1 MKPHRSLWPNLMTIT
16 NLFLG
21 FVAILLVFDGRVV
34 TAAWLII
41 AAGVLD
47 ALDGKL
53 ARYINTPTHFGLELD
68 SLADLLSFGV
78 APSILLYINYFQQLG
93 GLGIL
98 LGFSPILFC
107 AVRLAKYNI
116 TTTLPEEH
124 IVFYGLPTPVE
135 ASILV
140 SYVIFNYAIWGHL
153 KYGVIL
159 TPLVIMTS
167 LLMVSPIPYDAFPR
181 LSIHGTRSN
190 RFKLLILIVGLI
202 LVIYKP
208 ALTFFP
214 LVTFYVVVGGIKGLI
229 QMKSLPE
236 DLEEL
241 EEMEDERWAG

>member
-1 MKPHRSLWPNLMTIT
+1 MWPNLMTIT

-21 FVAILLVFDGRVV
+21 FVAILLVFDGRVI
-34 TAAWLII
+34 TAAWMII

-53 ARYINTPTHFGLELD
+53 ARFISTPTLFGMELD

-78 APSILLYINYFQQLG
+78 APAILLYINYFQQLG

-116 TTTLPEEH
+116 TTTLPDEH
-124 IVFYGLPTPVE
+124 IVFHGLPTPVQ

-140 SYVIFNYAIWGHL
+140 SYVIFNYAAWGHL
-153 KYGVIL
+153 KYGFVL
-159 TPLVIMTS
+159 TPLVIMSS

-181 LSIHGTRSN
+181 LSFRGPRSN
-190 RFKLLILIVGLI
+190 KIKLSLLLVGLI
-202 LVIYKP
+202 LVLYKP
-208 ALTFFP
+208 SLMFF
-214 LVTFYVVVGGIKGLI
+214 LVVTVYVVGGGFKGLY
-229 QMKSLPE
+229 QMKFRPQ

-241 EEMEDERWAG
+241 KEIEDESWAG

>member
-41 AAGVLD
+41 AASVLD

-78 APSILLYINYFQQLG
+78 APSVLLYINYFQQLG

-140 SYVIFNYAIWGHL
+140 SYVIFNFAIWGHL
-153 KYGVIL
+153 KYGVVL

-167 LLMVSPIPYDAFPR
+167 LLMV
-181 LSIHGTRSN
+181 
-190 RFKLLILIVGLI
+190 
-202 LVIYKP
+202 
-208 ALTFFP
+208 
-214 LVTFYVVVGGIKGLI
+214 GGF
-229 QMKSLPE
+229 
-236 DLEEL
+236 
-241 EEMEDERWAG
+241 